1 MSAAAPDPRA
11 HALRLLARRE
21 YSRAELRDRLSRA
34 GYGAEQIDST
44 LDALAR
50 EGWQND
56 ARYAEMLGRTRL
68 CQGHGPLR
76 LRRDLARAG
85 VDPEQLPIP
94 QADWLIQARAALR
107 KRFGDARAGNR
118 REWERRA
125 RFLAGRGFTS
135 ELIRRALDGDPDE
148 YDFF

>member
-34 GYGAEQIDST
+34 GYDAGQIDGT

-50 EGWQND
+50 EGCQDD

-68 CQGHGPLR
+68 RQGHGPLR

-85 VDPEQLPIP
+85 VELEQPSIP
-94 QADWLIQARAALR
+94 QADWLIQARAALH
-107 KRFGDARAGNR
+107 KRFGDAPAENR

-135 ELIRRALDGDPDE
+135 ELIRRALDGDPDA
-148 YDFF
+148 Y

>member
-1 MSAAAPDPRA
+1 MSAVALDPKA
-11 HALRLLARRE
+11 HVLRLLARRE
-21 YSRAELRDRLSRA
+21 YSRAELRDRLTRA

-50 EGWQND
+50 EGWQDD

-68 CQGHGPLR
+68 RQGHGPLR

-85 VDPEQLPIP
+85 VDPEQMSIP
-94 QADWLIQARAALR
+94 QADWLIQARAALH
-107 KRFGDARAGNR
+107 KRFGGAPAENR

-135 ELIRRALDGDPDE
+135 ELIRLVLDGDPDG
-148 YDFF
+148 Y